1 MKLIAAVW
9 LGFLI
14 WLNLVSGKELA
25 PAKPNTYEL
34 EQCSI
39 YRGQDES
46 GNHYFIKCNREEPK
60 EIESEYG

>member
-1 MKLIAAVW
+1 MKLIAAIW

-14 WLNLVSGKELA
+14 WLNLFSEQK
-25 PAKPNTYEL
+25 PTAKPNTYEL
-34 EQCSI
+34 KQCSI

-60 EIESEYG
+60 EIETEYG

>member
-14 WLNLVSGKELA
+14 WLSLVSEQK
-25 PAKPNTYEL
+25 PKAKPNTYEL

-46 GNHYFIKCNREEPK
+46 GNHYFIKCNREGPK